1 MAIPYS
7 VGTSDRPTLADLTS
21 GPDYFGRVSAIVQR
35 FPNAADEAEALA
47 LLKECA
53 DCIGADS
60 AAFGSFIRDDPSHE
74 SYRFLLACDPVWCLE
89 YGRRAWYA
97 HDPWLNYALL
107 HSEPVRASD
116 IPVETTEAREIV
128 KLAEEFGVKS
138 AVIVPAPAS
147 GGVTRIGVLC
157 LGSSREGFFESAG
170 FGALKVAARSVA
182 MELNEWWIERI
193 KRDLRTTARITAED
207 VALLRHER
215 LGHGTKRIATEL
227 GTSPSSVD
235 SRFQRL
241 NAKLGVANRKAAASL
256 AAEYGLI

>member
-1 MAIPYS
+1 MATPCS
-7 VGTSDRPTLADLTS
+7 AETSELRSLAALTS
-21 GPDYFGRVSAIVQR
+21 RPDYFGRVSEIVQR
-35 FPNAADEAEALA
+35 LPGAADEAEALV
-47 LLKECA
+47 LLKESA

-89 YGRRAWYA
+89 YGRRVWYA
-97 HDPWLNYALL
+97 HDPWLNYALM
-107 HSEPVRASD
+107 HSEPVRASE
-116 IPVETTEAREIV
+116 IPVTTNEEREIV

-147 GGVTRIGVLC
+147 GSVTRIGVLC
-157 LGSSREGFFESAG
+157 LGSAQDGFFEGDG
-170 FGALKVAARSVA
+170 FVPLKIAARSLA
-182 MELNEWWIERI
+182 MELNEWWIDRI
-193 KRDLRTTARITAED
+193 KRELRETARITAED
-207 VALLRHER
+207 LALLRHER

-235 SRFQRL
+235 SRFQRI